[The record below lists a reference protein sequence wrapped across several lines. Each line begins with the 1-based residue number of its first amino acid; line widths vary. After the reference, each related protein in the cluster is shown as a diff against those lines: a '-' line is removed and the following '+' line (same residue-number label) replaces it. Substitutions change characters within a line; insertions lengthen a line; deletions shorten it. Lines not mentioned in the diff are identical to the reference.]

1 MHAAESARSLMILV
15 LLLGLCLASP
25 PGAQAEPTSPGRSQT
40 IIVRLTQHHWWLT
53 QQSDG
58 QILCTIL
65 VEHEALPTRA
75 EIRDDCGEETYQTWL
90 EAADCGDCEP
100 LYLHHIGSERISR
113 QVIVKLPPA
122 SVDLYLSDC
131 DTVSG
136 GNRCD
141 QLPTLTFIGHEP
153 LPNEAIA
160 QVRGTVDGITFSCP
174 QERCTIQ
181 LRPTGTQGSRIS
193 FWAVS
198 TFGDS
203 SEHYEARVRVS
214 PAGSSGW
221 HVDVLSSQWRGTP
234 APSCAA
240 AWGSLPP
247 PGGLPEWLTT
257 PGHPSDL
264 ASNHVLVRLSD
275 SLVRWGAVDTSGCP
289 GGGFMSDGSLNACG
303 LEVVRPVASE
313 WQNRFD
319 QRILAVGLQEN
330 VPAFLL
336 KRLFATES
344 QFWPGVYDGREDE
357 IGFGHLTLQGADAT
371 MLWNS
376 EFFSQFCP
384 LVLSEHACDQGY
396 SALLAGEQEVLRGAL
411 LRTVDASCPSCPSG
425 IDLSR
430 ADASISVFAETL
442 LANCNQVARLVENTT
457 EFSPGDIASFEDLW
471 LMTLANYHAGPGCLG
486 TALEAY
492 WDEQPA
498 LTWLGISGEL
508 EVECPWAIDY
518 VQAITDP

>member
-1 MHAAESARSLMILV
+1 
-15 LLLGLCLASP
+15 
-25 PGAQAEPTSPGRSQT
+25 
-40 IIVRLTQHHWWLT
+40 
-53 QQSDG
+53 
-58 QILCTIL
+58 
-65 VEHEALPTRA
+65 
-75 EIRDDCGEETYQTWL
+75 
-90 EAADCGDCEP
+90 
-100 LYLHHIGSERISR
+100 
-113 QVIVKLPPA
+113 
-122 SVDLYLSDC
+122 
-131 DTVSG
+131 
-136 GNRCD
+136 
-141 QLPTLTFIGHEP
+141 
-153 LPNEAIA
+153 
-160 QVRGTVDGITFSCP
+160 
-174 QERCTIQ
+174 
-181 LRPTGTQGSRIS
+181 
-193 FWAVS
+193 
-198 TFGDS
+198 
-203 SEHYEARVRVS
+203 
-214 PAGSSGW
+214 
-221 HVDVLSSQWRGTP
+221 
-234 APSCAA
+234 
-240 AWGSLPP
+240 
-247 PGGLPEWLTT
+247 
-257 PGHPSDL
+257 
-264 ASNHVLVRLSD
+264 
-275 SLVRWGAVDTSGCP
+275 
-289 GGGFMSDGSLNACG
+289 MSDGSLNACG